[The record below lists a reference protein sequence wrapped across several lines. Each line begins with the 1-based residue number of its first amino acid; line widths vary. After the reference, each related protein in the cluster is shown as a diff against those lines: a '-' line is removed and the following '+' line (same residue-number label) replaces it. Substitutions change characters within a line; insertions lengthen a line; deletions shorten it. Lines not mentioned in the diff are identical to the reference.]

1 MPLLLAFE
9 VGLLAIIEERQ
20 AVVEQLVIKVDGI
33 NSPSAWSCL
42 AAVPPLPRST
52 LVYVTRFCSGHT

>member
-1 MPLLLAFE
+1 MPPLLAFE
-9 VGLLAIIEERQ
+9 VGLLAIIEELQ

-52 LVYVTRFCSGHT
+52 LV